1 VIHGKFGPFVQNVV
15 LECDMSM
22 PTRPNRRSYPSD
34 MTDEE
39 WDIVADMIPV
49 PFWQPTLQEP
59 LHHPREMLDAI
70 RYRTRTGCAWRSLP
84 HDFPPWQT
92 AMKCKARWTEDGT
105 IDKMHDAL
113 VRRVRVA
120 EGRAPEPTA
129 GCIDSQSVKS
139 SGNGGPG
146 GFDGGKKV
154 NGRKR
159 HILVDVLGLVLVILI
174 TPANV
179 QDRDAACP
187 VLMEAHA
194 AYRTLKHVWA
204 DGAYNGEGIAKV
216 EADTGLK
223 VEVVKHE
230 EGHRGFAVLPR
241 RWVVERTN
249 AWFGR
254 FRILN
259 REYERTLASS
269 RADVLLGMTMLM
281 LRRLTVPAEERR
293 DRR

>member
-1 VIHGKFGPFVQNVV
+1 
-15 LECDMSM
+15 MSM
-22 PTRPNRRSYPSD
+22 PKRPDRKSYPSD
-34 MTDEE
+34 LTDEE
-39 WDIVADMIPV
+39 WDIIADMIPV
-49 PFWQPTLQEP
+49 PFWLPNLQEP

-84 HDFPPWQT
+84 HDFPPWRT
-92 AMKCKARWTEDGT
+92 TSKCMYRWIEDGT
-105 IDKMHDAL
+105 IDSIHQAL
-113 VRRVRVA
+113 VGQVRVA
-120 EGRAPEPTA
+120 EGRDLEPTA
-129 GCIDSQSVKS
+129 ASIDSQSVKS

-159 HILVDVLGLVLVILI
+159 HILVDVLGLLLVVLI

-179 QDRDAACP
+179 QDRDGAIP
-187 VLMEAHA
+187 VLMAAHA
-194 AYRTLKHVWA
+194 AHQSLKHVWA
-204 DGAYNGEGIAKV
+204 DGAYNGAGIAKV
-216 EADTGLK
+216 QEDTGMK

-254 FRILN
+254 FRLLN
-259 REYERTLASS
+259 KEYERSLTSS
-269 RADVLLGMTMLM
+269 RADVLIGMTMLM
-281 LRRLTVPAEERR
+281 LRRLTVPAEERL

>member
-1 VIHGKFGPFVQNVV
+1 
-15 LECDMSM
+15 M
-22 PTRPNRRSYPSD
+22 
-34 MTDEE
+34 
-39 WDIVADMIPV
+39 
-49 PFWQPTLQEP
+49 
-59 LHHPREMLDAI
+59 
-70 RYRTRTGCAWRSLP
+70 
-84 HDFPPWQT
+84 
-92 AMKCKARWTEDGT
+92 
-105 IDKMHDAL
+105 
-113 VRRVRVA
+113 A
-120 EGRAPEPTA
+120 EGRKPEPTA

-159 HILVDVLGLVLVILI
+159 HILVDVLGLVLAVLV

-179 QDRDAACP
+179 QDRDGAVP
-187 VLMEAHA
+187 LLMAVHA
-194 AYRTLKHVWA
+194 AHQTLKHVWA
-204 DGAYNGEGIAKV
+204 DCAYNGEGIAKV
-216 EADTGLK
+216 QEDTGLK

-259 REYERTLASS
+259 KEYERSLPSS
-269 RADVLLGMTMLM
+269 RANVLLGMSMLM
-281 LRRLTVPAEERR
+281 LRRLTVPIERR
-293 DRR
+293 QERR

>member
-1 VIHGKFGPFVQNVV
+1 
-15 LECDMSM
+15 MSGCVM
-22 PTRPNRRSYPSD
+22 PKPTLPNRRSYPSD
-34 MTDEE
+34 LTDEE
-39 WDIVADMIPV
+39 WNIIADMIPV

-59 LHHPREMLDAI
+59 LHHPREMVNAI
-70 RYRTRTGCAWRSLP
+70 RYRTRTGCAWRLLP

-92 AMKCKARWTEDGT
+92 VQKCFYRWRDDGT
-105 IDKMHDAL
+105 IDRIHDSL
-113 VRRVRVA
+113 RSQVRVA
-120 EGRAPEPTA
+120 EGRNSEPTA
-129 GCIDSQSVKS
+129 GVIDSQSVKS

-159 HILVDVLGLVLVILI
+159 HIIVDVLGLIVAVLI

-179 QDRDAACP
+179 QDRDAAVP
-187 VLMEAHA
+187 LLMAAHA
-194 AYRTLKHVWA
+194 AHRTIKHVWA
-204 DGAYNGEGIAKV
+204 DCAYNGEGITKV
-216 EADTGLK
+216 QELTGLT

-254 FRILN
+254 FRLLN
-259 REYERTLASS
+259 KEYERTLASS
-269 RADVLLGMTMLM
+269 RADVLMGMTMLM

>member
-1 VIHGKFGPFVQNVV
+1 VFHGKFGPFVQSVLVV
-15 LECDMSM
+15 LDMSM
-22 PTRPNRRSYPSD
+22 PSRPNRQSYPSD
-34 MTDEE
+34 LTDEE
-39 WDIVADMIPV
+39 WAIVADMIPV
-49 PFWQPTLQEP
+49 PFWLPPLQEP

-70 RYRTRTGCAWRSLP
+70 RYRTRTGCSWRSLP
-84 HDFPPWQT
+84 HDFPPWRT
-92 AMKCKARWTEDGT
+92 VSKCMYRWIADGT
-105 IDKMHDAL
+105 IERIHDAL
-113 VRRVRVA
+113 VRQVRVE
-120 EGRAPEPTA
+120 EGRRPEPTA

-159 HILVDVLGLVLVILI
+159 HILVDVLGLVLAVLV

-179 QDRDAACP
+179 QDRDGAIP
-187 VLMEAHA
+187 VLMAAHA
-194 AYRTLKHVWA
+194 AYGTLKHVWA
-204 DGAYNGEGIAKV
+204 DCAYNGEGIVKV
-216 EADTGLK
+216 QEKIGLT

-269 RADVLLGMTMLM
+269 RTDVLMGMTMLM

>member
-1 VIHGKFGPFVQNVV
+1 
-15 LECDMSM
+15 M

-34 MTDEE
+34 TTDEE
-39 WDIVADMIPV
+39 WNVIADLIPV

-70 RYRTRTGCAWRSLP
+70 RYRTRTGCAWRLLP
-84 HDFPPWQT
+84 RDFPPWQT
-92 AMKCKARWTEDGT
+92 VMKCKYRWTEDGT
-105 IDKMHDAL
+105 IERIHDAL

-120 EGRAPEPTA
+120 EGRNPEPTA
-129 GCIDSQSVKS
+129 GVIDSQSVKS

-159 HILVDVLGLVLVILI
+159 HILVDVLGLVLAVFI

-179 QDRDAACP
+179 QDRDGAIP
-187 VLMEAHA
+187 VLMAAHA
-194 AYRTLKHVWA
+194 MYGTLKHVWA
-204 DGAYNGEGIAKV
+204 DCAYNGEGIAKV
-216 EADTGLK
+216 EESTGLK
-223 VEVVKHE
+223 VELVKHE

-259 REYERTLASS
+259 KEYERTLASS
-269 RADVLLGMTMLM
+269 RADVLMGMTMLM
-281 LRRLTVPAEERR
+281 LRRLTVPVEERK

>member
-1 VIHGKFGPFVQNVV
+1 
-15 LECDMSM
+15 MSM
-22 PTRPNRRSYPSD
+22 PNRPNRRSYPSD
-34 MTDEE
+34 LTDEE
-39 WDIVADMIPV
+39 WDIIVDMIPV
-49 PFWQPTLQEP
+49 PFWLPTLQEP
-59 LHHPREMLDAI
+59 LHHPREMLDAM

-92 AMKCKARWTEDGT
+92 VSKCEYRWTNDRT
-105 IDKMHDAL
+105 IERIHDAL
-113 VRRVRVA
+113 VRLVRVA
-120 EGRAPEPTA
+120 EGRTPEPTA
-129 GCIDSQSVKS
+129 GSIDSQSVKS

-159 HILVDVLGLVLVILI
+159 HILVDVLGLVLVLLI

-179 QDRDAACP
+179 QDRDAAVP
-187 VLMEAHA
+187 ILMAAHA
-194 AYRTLKHVWA
+194 TLITLKHVWV
-204 DGAYNGEGIAKV
+204 DGAYNGECIAKV
-216 EADTGLK
+216 QKDTGIT

-259 REYERTLASS
+259 KEYERSLASS
-269 RADVLLGMTMLM
+269 HTDVLMGMTMIM
-281 LRRLTVPAEERR
+281 LRRLTVPVEERQE
-293 DRR
+293 RR

>member
-1 VIHGKFGPFVQNVV
+1 
-15 LECDMSM
+15 MSM

-34 MTDEE
+34 TTDEE
-39 WDIVADMIPV
+39 WNVIADLIPV

-70 RYRTRTGCAWRSLP
+70 RYRTRTGCAWRLLP
-84 HDFPPWQT
+84 RDFPPWQT
-92 AMKCKARWTEDGT
+92 VMKCKYRWTEDGT
-105 IDKMHDAL
+105 IERIHDAL
-113 VRRVRVA
+113 VRKVRVA
-120 EGRAPEPTA
+120 EGRNPEPTA
-129 GCIDSQSVKS
+129 GVIDSQSVKS

-159 HILVDVLGLVLVILI
+159 HILVDVLGLVLAVFI

-179 QDRDAACP
+179 QDRDGAIP
-187 VLMEAHA
+187 VLMAAHA
-194 AYRTLKHVWA
+194 MYGTLKHVWA
-204 DGAYNGEGIAKV
+204 DCAYNGEGIAKV
-216 EADTGLK
+216 EESTGLK
-223 VEVVKHE
+223 VELVKHE

-259 REYERTLASS
+259 KEYERTLASS
-269 RADVLLGMTMLM
+269 RADVLMGMTMLM
-281 LRRLTVPAEERR
+281 LRRLTVPVEERK

>member
-1 VIHGKFGPFVQNVV
+1 
-15 LECDMSM
+15 MSM
-22 PTRPNRRSYPSD
+22 PNRPNRRSYPSD
-34 MTDEE
+34 LTDEE
-39 WDIVADMIPV
+39 WDIIADMIPV
-49 PFWQPTLQEP
+49 PFWLPTLQEP
-59 LHHPREMLDAI
+59 LHHPREMMDAM

-92 AMKCKARWTEDGT
+92 VFKCKYRWTQDGT
-105 IDKMHDAL
+105 IERIHDAL

-129 GCIDSQSVKS
+129 GSIDSQSVKS

-159 HILVDVLGLVLVILI
+159 HILVDVLGLVLVLLV

-179 QDRDAACP
+179 QDRDAAIP
-187 VLMEAHA
+187 ILMAAHA
-194 AYRTLKHVWA
+194 TLTTLKHVWV
-204 DGAYNGEGIAKV
+204 DGAYNGEGIAKA
-216 EADTGLK
+216 EKDTGIK

-230 EGHRGFAVLPR
+230 EGHRGFSVLPR

-259 REYERTLASS
+259 KEYERSLASS
-269 RADVLLGMTMLM
+269 RADVLLGMTMIM
-281 LRRLTVPAEERR
+281 LRRLTVPVEERR
-293 DRR
+293 ERR

>member
-1 VIHGKFGPFVQNVV
+1 
-15 LECDMSM
+15 MSM
-22 PTRPNRRSYPSD
+22 LERPNRRSYPSD
-34 MTDEE
+34 LTDAE
-39 WDIVADMIPV
+39 WDIVADIIPV
-49 PFWQPTLQEP
+49 PIWLPGLQEP
-59 LHHPREMLDAI
+59 LHHPRELLDAI

-92 AMKCKARWTEDGT
+92 TSKCKYRWTADGT
-105 IDKMHDAL
+105 IDRIHEAL
-113 VRRVRVA
+113 VRSVRVA
-120 EGRAPEPTA
+120 EGREPEPTA
-129 GCIDSQSVKS
+129 GSIDSQSVKS

-159 HILVDVLGLVLVILI
+159 HILVDVLGLVLVILV

-179 QDRDAACP
+179 QDRDGAVP
-187 VLMEAHA
+187 VLMAAHSM
-194 AYRTLKHVWA
+194 YSTLKHVWA
-204 DGAYNGEGIAKV
+204 DGAYNGPCIAKV
-216 EADTGLK
+216 EEDTGLK

-259 REYERTLASS
+259 KEYERSLSSS
-269 RADVLLGMTMLM
+269 RADVLLAMSMLM
-281 LRRLTVPAEERR
+281 LRRLTVPIQERL

>member
-1 VIHGKFGPFVQNVV
+1 
-15 LECDMSM
+15 MSM
-22 PTRPNRRSYPSD
+22 PNRPNRRSYPSD
-34 MTDEE
+34 LSDEE
-39 WDIVADMIPV
+39 WGIVADMIPV
-49 PFWQPTLQEP
+49 PFWLPALQEP

-70 RYRTRTGCAWRSLP
+70 RYRTRTGCSWRLLP

-92 AMKCKARWTEDGT
+92 TSKCMYRWIADGT
-105 IDKMHDAL
+105 IDRIHGAL
-113 VRRVRVA
+113 VRHVRVA
-120 EGRAPEPTA
+120 EGRKPEPTA

-159 HILVDVLGLVLVILI
+159 HILVDVLGLLLVVLI

-179 QDRDAACP
+179 QDRDGAIP
-187 VLMEAHA
+187 VLMAAHA
-194 AYRTLKHVWA
+194 TYRTLKHVWA
-204 DGAYNGEGIAKV
+204 DGAYNGACIAKV
-216 EADTGLK
+216 HEDTGLNI
-223 VEVVKHE
+223 EVVKHE

-259 REYERTLASS
+259 KEYERTLTSS
-269 RADVLLGMTMLM
+269 RADVLLGMTMIM
-281 LRRLTVPAEERR
+281 LRRLTVSVEERQ

>member
-1 VIHGKFGPFVQNVV
+1 
-15 LECDMSM
+15 MSM

-34 MTDEE
+34 TTDEE
-39 WDIVADMIPV
+39 WNVIADLIPV

-70 RYRTRTGCAWRSLP
+70 RYRTRTGCAWRLLP
-84 HDFPPWQT
+84 RDFPSWQT
-92 AMKCKARWTEDGT
+92 VMKCKYRWTEDGT
-105 IDKMHDAL
+105 IERIHDAL
-113 VRRVRVA
+113 VRKVRVA
-120 EGRAPEPTA
+120 EGRNPEPTA
-129 GCIDSQSVKS
+129 GVIDSQSVKS

-159 HILVDVLGLVLVILI
+159 HILVDVLGLVLAVFI

-179 QDRDAACP
+179 QDRDGAIP
-187 VLMEAHA
+187 VLMAAHA
-194 AYRTLKHVWA
+194 MYGTLKHVWA
-204 DGAYNGEGIAKV
+204 DCAYNGEGIAKV
-216 EADTGLK
+216 EESTGLK
-223 VEVVKHE
+223 VELVKHE

-259 REYERTLASS
+259 KEYERTLASS
-269 RADVLLGMTMLM
+269 RADVLMGMTMLM
-281 LRRLTVPAEERR
+281 LRRLTVPVEERK

>member
-1 VIHGKFGPFVQNVV
+1 
-15 LECDMSM
+15 MSM
-22 PTRPNRRSYPSD
+22 PKRPDRRSYPSD
-34 MTDEE
+34 LTDEE

-49 PFWQPTLQEP
+49 PFWLPTLQEP
-59 LHHPREMLDAI
+59 VHHPREMLDAI
-70 RYRTRTGCAWRSLP
+70 RYRTRTGCSWRSLP

-92 AMKCKARWTEDGT
+92 TSKCMYRWIADGT
-105 IDKMHDAL
+105 IDGIHDAL
-113 VRRVRVA
+113 VRHVRVA
-120 EGRAPEPTA
+120 EGREPEPTA
-129 GCIDSQSVKS
+129 GSIDSQSVKS

-159 HILVDVLGLVLVILI
+159 HILVDVLGLLLIVLI

-179 QDRDAACP
+179 QDRDGAVP
-187 VLMEAHA
+187 VLMAAHA

-204 DGAYNGEGIAKV
+204 DGAYNGAGIAKV
-216 EADTGLK
+216 QEATGLN

-259 REYERTLASS
+259 KEYERSLTSS
-269 RADVLLGMTMLM
+269 RADVLLGMTMIM
-281 LRRLTVPAEERR
+281 LRRLTVPAEDRQ